1 MKRLLLSVFT
11 ALQFVLL
18 AGCNFSVGTKA
29 DLMTGLSSSWNGL
42 SAETI
47 YFVDQEDQS
56 ITNKQVSWNTE
67 CSFVFEG
74 ISNYTVKDGNVY
86 PGLTMTVTDKS
97 GAEIVMFDDML
108 SSYTE
113 GVSPTDA
120 GVLRASLTVGDP
132 MKVGEA
138 YTVTARVFDK
148 NNAEAEIVSKIT
160 VTVVE

>member
-1 MKRLLLSVFT
+1 MKKTLLILSVIT
-11 ALQFVLL
+11 LVVTS
-18 AGCNFSVGTKA
+18 CNFSAGTKA
-29 DLMTGLSSSWNGL
+29 DLVSGLSSTWNGL

-74 ISNYTVKDGNVY
+74 ISNYTLKDGNAF
-86 PGLTMTVTDKS
+86 PGITLTVTDPS
-97 GAEIVMFDDML
+97 GAEVVAFDDML
-108 SSYTE
+108 ASYTE

-120 GVLRASLTVGDP
+120 GVLRATLTVGDP
-132 MKVGEA
+132 MKVGET

-148 NNAEAEIVSKIT
+148 QNAEAEIVSK
-160 VTVVE
+160 VSVKVVE